1 MIARAHL
8 NAKLASKRAAQETN
22 NKKRKKKLQKQGLAE
37 HKSDKMS
44 NEGEKPLKKG
54 EKGVPKGRNMKITT
68 NKQI

>member
-1 MIARAHL
+1 M
-8 NAKLASKRAAQETN
+8 ASKRAAQETN
-22 NKKRKKKLQKQGLAE
+22 NKKRKKNLQKQGLAE

-54 EKGVPKGRNMKITT
+54 EKGVAKGVPKGRNMKITT